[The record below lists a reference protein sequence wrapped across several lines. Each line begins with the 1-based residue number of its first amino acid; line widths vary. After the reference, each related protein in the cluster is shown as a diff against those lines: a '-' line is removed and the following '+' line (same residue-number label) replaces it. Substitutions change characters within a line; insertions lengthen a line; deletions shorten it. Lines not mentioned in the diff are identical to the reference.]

1 MVMPGNGKV
10 ISANRKGK
18 VIIANRDP
26 ESEESHTGWLVVNC
40 CNGRQHYYR
49 KKEPAI
55 SEARKLARQHGGEWE
70 VRPTYD
76 PGPYTKPGAEKDLV
90 G

>member
-1 MVMPGNGKV
+1 MVRKAKV
-10 ISANRKGK
+10 TIVKAK
-18 VIIANRDP
+18 VIIANLDP
-26 ESEESHTGWLVVNC
+26 EREDPHTGWLLVNC
-40 CNGRQHYYR
+40 ANGREYYYR
-49 KKEPAI
+49 TKELAI
-55 SEARKLARQHGGEWE
+55 AEARKYKNEYGGEWE